1 MPIRPGVWCASW
13 YVNRF
18 LRALLLLLP
27 LCAPPCLF
35 AEGGVPG
42 ATGIDGWSF
51 GGELQPTQ
59 TGTDTLTL
67 QPGDPELV
75 VFFHGGEAGTAP
87 GPGSPPQMF
96 RYRLQGLSDDWT
108 ETRSTSAHFWRL
120 SPGDYQFQV
129 QAARPDGSWPAEMA
143 TLRVVQKPFFYQTWY
158 AAVMVCAFLIA
169 VCVQLLRQ
177 RDQLL
182 KGQMAVVLDER
193 NRIASECHD
202 TLMAGFAAVS
212 WQLEATSQQLTADA
226 PEQHEAA
233 QSLEL
238 ARSMMA
244 HCQAEARRI
253 IWDLRNSDRITNLLS
268 ESLADAMDAHRLRD
282 DVETSLTVVGDE
294 VNLSPSAVHHLT
306 CIGQEAM
313 TNALR
318 HARGSRIQVELEYSS
333 DSLCLS
339 VRDDGCGFVA
349 QDRQVRAGH
358 FGISVMEER
367 TRKLGGQLRL
377 TSAANK
383 GTEVVVTVKFQGIQQ
398 PSVQQPA
405 VVRWIGV

>member
-1 MPIRPGVWCASW
+1 MPTTPGVWCAKW
-13 YVNRF
+13 YVNSLR
-18 LRALLLLLP
+18 RALLLLLVVW
-27 LCAPPCLF
+27 AVPCL
-35 AEGGVPG
+35 PG
-42 ATGIDGWSF
+42 EAPATGAASIDGWSF
-51 GGELQPTQ
+51 GSELAPTER
-59 TGTDTLTL
+59 GTQTLTL
-67 QPGDPELV
+67 QPGDPELI
-75 VFFHGGEAGTAP
+75 VFFHGDAGP
-87 GPGSPPQMF
+87 GPRMF

-108 ETRSTSAHFWRL
+108 ETRSTVAHFWML

-129 QAARPDGSWPAEMA
+129 QAARPGGGWPVGMA
-143 TLRVVQKPFFYQTWY
+143 TMRVVQKPFFYQTWY
-158 AAVMVCAFLIA
+158 AAVLVCAFVLA
-169 VCVQLLRQ
+169 VGVQLLRQ

-182 KGQMAVVLDER
+182 KGQMGVVLDER

-212 WQLEATSQQLTADA
+212 WQLEATSQQMSADA

-253 IWDLRNSDRITNLLS
+253 IWDLRNSDRITNVLS

-282 DVETSLTVVGDE
+282 DVQTSLSVVGDE

-318 HARGSRIQVELEYSS
+318 HAQGSCIQVELQYNA

-339 VRDDGCGFVA
+339 VRDDGCGFTA

-377 TSAANK
+377 TSAANQ
-383 GTEVVVTVKFQGIQQ
+383 GTEVVVTVQFQGIQQ
-398 PSVQQPA
+398 PAVQQPA
-405 VVRWIGV
+405 VVRWIGL

>member
-1 MPIRPGVWCASW
+1 MT
-13 YVNRF
+13 RF
-18 LRALLLLLP
+18 VRTLLLLL
-27 LCAPPCLF
+27 LSLEALPCLH
-35 AEGGVPG
+35 AQGNAPG
-42 ATGIDGWSF
+42 AASIDGWSF
-51 GGELQPTQ
+51 GSELAPTES
-59 TGTDTLTL
+59 GKDTLTL
-67 QPGDPELV
+67 QPGHPELI
-75 VFFHGGEAGTAP
+75 VFFHAGGGQQALLR
-87 GPGSPPQMF
+87 PQIF
-96 RYRLQGLSDDWT
+96 RYRLTGLSDDWT
-108 ETRSTSAHFWRL
+108 ETRSSSAHFWML

-129 QAARPDGSWPAEMA
+129 QAALPGGGWPSQMA
-143 TLRVVQKPFFYQTWY
+143 TLHVVQKPFFYQTWY

-182 KGQMAVVLDER
+182 KGQMAMVLDER

-212 WQLEATSQQLTADA
+212 WQLEATSQQMSNDA
-226 PEQHEAA
+226 PEQREAL

-238 ARSMMA
+238 ARSMMG

-268 ESLADAMDAHRLRD
+268 ESLADAMDAHRMRD
-282 DVETSLTVVGDE
+282 DLQASLTVVGEE

-318 HARGSRIQVELEYSS
+318 HAGGSSIQVELEYSA
-333 DSLCLS
+333 DSLSLS
-339 VRDDGCGFVA
+339 VRDDGCGFVV

-377 TSAANK
+377 TSAVNK
-383 GTEVVVTVKFQGIQQ
+383 GTEVVVTVKFRGIQQ